1 MNVALCCTACK
12 EQYYIKEFVEHYI
25 LLGFDKIFIYD
36 NNDKDDNDIYNG
48 LSSLSDKQM
57 SFIEI
62 IDKRGLKLTQV
73 EEYLECYNTY
83 GNKYDWICYFD
94 VDEFLELPKH
104 GEIHKFL
111 NQNKFNKY
119 NLIRINWVI
128 YNDNNLIYNNSH
140 KVKEVFT
147 TPAHDPHLFYYNV
160 ITKCILRTGIKNLQW
175 DMRIPYSN
183 AHTPKYNT
191 QIFACDTNGVITNR
205 DEAATDKIL
214 LDEAYLKHYRFKSIS
229 EFMFKKLRGFA
240 DFKGYPS
247 KLNWKQDIKEFFT
260 VNELTLDKLNFIF
273 ENFDLTLKK
282 DKYTDFIKRKHNVAI
297 ICTHKNHIDIAP
309 FIIDYWKKIK
319 EQIHL
324 DAYVFDNGSD
334 DGSLENFAKY
344 DWIHVTDISQYTGG
358 KLNDILNVT
367 IKNSVW
373 KQFKANYDYVIC
385 CDFDECPYC
394 EDWDSVLTK
403 LDELNASLIYPK
415 HCNMIDDE
423 FKKYEEGK
431 LYHELNPYCEDLNK
445 KGIVELRRT
454 NRCYIINPKT
464 VEDINYLPGQEF
476 CYPIAENMTPYYV
489 NNIYMFHLHYIGNV
503 YATKINEQNMKEM
516 DSDNKKMGYGYH
528 YFNNT
533 ATEMIDKMLKNKI
546 KYNEVIYP
554 SYKTY

>member
-1 MNVALCCTACK
+1 MKVALCCTACK

-25 LLGFDKIFIYD
+25 SLGFDKIFIYD
-36 NNDKDDNDIYNG
+36 NNDKDDNDIDNG
-48 LSSLSDKQM
+48 LNSLSDKQM

-73 EEYLECYNTY
+73 EEYLECYNAH
-83 GNKYDWICYFD
+83 GDEYDWICYFD

-119 NLIRINWVI
+119 NLIRINWVL
-128 YNDNNLIYNNSH
+128 YNDNNLIYN
-140 KVKEVFT
+140 KDYKIQKVFT
-147 TPAHDPHLFYYNV
+147 SPAYDPHLFYCNV
-160 ITKCILRTGIKNLQW
+160 ITKCILRTGIKNLRW
-175 DMRIPYSN
+175 DMSIPYSN
-183 AHTPKYNT
+183 AHTPKYNS
-191 QIFACDTNGVITNR
+191 QIFACNTNEEITNR
-205 DEAATDKIL
+205 DDDKLDKIL

-282 DKYTDFIKRKHNVAI
+282 EKYSDFIKRKHSVAI
-297 ICTHKNHIDIAP
+297 ICTHKNHMDIAP
-309 FIIDYWKKIK
+309 FVIDYWKRFVT
-319 EQIHL
+319 

-344 DWIHVTDISQYTGG
+344 DWIHVNDISQYTGG
-358 KLNDILNVT
+358 KLNDILNVN
-367 IKNSVW
+367 IKNSIW
-373 KQFKANYDYVIC
+373 KQFKGNYDYVIC

-415 HCNMIDDE
+415 HCNMVDDE
-423 FKKYEEGK
+423 FKNYEEGK
-431 LYHELNPYCEDLNK
+431 LYHELNPYCENLNK

-489 NNIYMFHLHYIGNV
+489 DNIYMFHLHYIGKQ
-503 YATKINEQNMKEM
+503 YGTKINETNMIEM
-516 DSDNKKMGYGYH
+516 DENNKNKGYGYH
-528 YFNNT
+528 YFMKT
-533 ATEMIDKMLKNKI
+533 ATEMIDEMNKNKV
-546 KYNEVIYP
+546 KYNEVKYP
-554 SYKTY
+554 NYKTY